1 MASAKQD
8 LLERVEGLTEEE
20 ARLLLELMSQQT
32 GQRELA
38 VCLTDDSFAPPTSR
52 DPFESFEPFEASG
65 IAGSRLLIADRR

>member
-8 LLERVEGLTEEE
+8 LLERVERLTEEE
-20 ARLLLELMSQQT
+20 AQLLLVFVKERACQQ
-32 GQRELA
+32 ELA

-65 IAGSRLLIADRR
+65 MAGSRLLIADRR